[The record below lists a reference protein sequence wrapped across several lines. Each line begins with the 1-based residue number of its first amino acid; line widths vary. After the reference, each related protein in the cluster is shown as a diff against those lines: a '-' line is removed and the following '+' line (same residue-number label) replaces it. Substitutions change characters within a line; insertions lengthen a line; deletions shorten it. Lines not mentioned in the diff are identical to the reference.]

1 LYLPESAARL
11 RFRRRAH
18 RIGYILAFGVDRGSA
33 GGDEADAA
41 GRNRFVRQ
49 GAKARMPIVAVDDT
63 DSRERGMCTTYV
75 GARLAER
82 LESAGGRVRR
92 RLLVRLNPAVKHK
105 TRGNAAVAV
114 HVAGVDPEAAFDLA
128 AATVQEFAAADDP
141 RTSPGVVVADIDVA
155 GDAFEPDAAADAEVE
170 GDAVATGPSIPDD
183 VADFARSALRHRL
196 DVDEAL
202 SLAEAHGYRH
212 AALGTGGAGDGAA
225 VAGRGRIGALAA
237 VGAPAAF
244 GDWTAERISYRELDR
259 CGTPRNVDVE
269 SVFAAADAGYP
280 TVWDTVDRGTGAAVC
295 VPNAPGPILHGIR
308 GDDPAACREVA
319 AAIESETVERAATF
333 RTNQGTD
340 AHLAAGESGD
350 LRDGAGYRVDG
361 VVATEPETRRG
372 GHVHADVA
380 AERAA
385 DGDDPARLRCV
396 AFAPTGRFRDRVRAL
411 RPGDRVT
418 LCGEHE
424 RREGADGNADR
435 PTATLKLEKFAV
447 RDLVRTEPAVP
458 TCPDC
463 GRSMSS
469 AGRGQG
475 YRCRDCDTAAP
486 GKVDREVDRDLEP
499 GWYEVP
505 PSARRHVAKP
515 LVRGGFDAPVHP
527 ER

>member
-1 LYLPESAARL
+1 
-11 RFRRRAH
+11 
-18 RIGYILAFGVDRGSA
+18 
-33 GGDEADAA
+33 
-41 GRNRFVRQ
+41 
-49 GAKARMPIVAVDDT
+49 MPIVAVDDT

-82 LESAGGRVRR
+82 LGSAGGRVRR

-114 HVAGVDPEAAFDLA
+114 HVSGVDAETAFDLA
-128 AATVQEFAAADDP
+128 AETVREFAAADDP
-141 RTSPGVVVADIDVA
+141 RTSPGVVVADVDVA
-155 GDAFEPDAAADAEVE
+155 GDSFAPGPSRTAAAD
-170 GDAVATGPSIPDD
+170 DAAPAPRIPDD
-183 VADFARSALRHRL
+183 VADFARRALRHRL
-196 DVDEAL
+196 PLDEAV

-212 AALGTGGAGDGAA
+212 AAFGAGGETEAETVD
-225 VAGRGRIGALAA
+225 GRGRIGALAA
-237 VGAPAAF
+237 VGAPVAF
-244 GDWTAERISYRELDR
+244 DDWTTERISYRELDR
-259 CGTPRNVDVE
+259 CGTPRDVDVE
-269 SVFAAADAGYP
+269 SLFAAADAGYP
-280 TVWDTVDRGTGAAVC
+280 IVWDTVDRETGAAVC

-308 GDDPAACREVA
+308 GDDPAACRRVA
-319 AAIESETVERAATF
+319 EAIESEPVERVATF
-333 RTNQGTD
+333 LTNQGTD
-340 AHLAAGESGD
+340 AHLAPGRIGA
-350 LRDGAGYRVDG
+350 LRDGAGYRVAG
-361 VVATEPETRRG
+361 VVATDPETKRG
-372 GHVHADVA
+372 GHVHLDVA
-380 AERAA
+380 APGAERPA
-385 DGDDPARLRCV
+385 DAGDRLRCV

-424 RREGADGNADR
+424 RREPTEGASDATTGSGTE

-469 AGRGQG
+469 AGRDQG
-475 YRCRDCDTAAP
+475 YRCRDCGTDAP
-486 GKVDREVDRDLEP
+486 GKVDRAVDRDLEP

-515 LVRGGFDAPVHP
+515 LVRGGFDAPIHP